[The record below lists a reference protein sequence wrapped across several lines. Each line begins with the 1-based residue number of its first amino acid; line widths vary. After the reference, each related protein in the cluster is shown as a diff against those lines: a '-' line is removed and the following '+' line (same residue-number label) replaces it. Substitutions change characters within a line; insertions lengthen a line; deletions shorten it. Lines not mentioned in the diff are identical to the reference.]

1 MMKGKRGVALAMSL
15 IAISLTA
22 CGEDYTY
29 PDANWVDHEI
39 VTVGGK
45 TYKYDEIYKIFKEQN
60 GKTSAQSYFN
70 LAKSILAQAVTTRS
84 QGLLSIVDN
93 KMENLHDTWK
103 TNARTNNTSYKEEQ
117 EKTFDSEGVENEEEL
132 REKYIS
138 QQQIS
143 QNQTSFE
150 TVKTSAN
157 NSNEEYYLSEDLTK
171 QYVENKAP
179 YHVSHILIK
188 VDAASGGEGYY
199 NGQISSD
206 DAKQIYNVTRMLAN
220 GTSFGSVAQ
229 IASDDQSN
237 TQYGELY
244 TKDNMV
250 AMQKDTSYVNE
261 FKLGVYAYDT
271 FLNPK
276 TKSGSTDT
284 RNASNKTVATSLRVP
299 GTKDGYNS
307 ESEVADDISQTLVGQ
322 GKAFGIPLSVCYE
335 MNSVADW
342 ESNPHDGSSIKTS
355 NGKSISARQ
364 YPRNVLFNSFFN
376 YHGVSFIYND
386 KGKEFE
392 DRFLAEVNDI
402 MVAKAKGDTTTAVQ
416 FASIQDFKAAA
427 STYNLE
433 YKADEY
439 DAIEAQLSNLD
450 DSAFVEYDGELVNYN
465 ESLNGKK
472 ADISLDNA
480 INGKKVLS
488 DGKGNPLIVARAGTS
503 GDSGYQG
510 IHFISVNNDPFT
522 GDKNGNVSN
531 KYKYYRANVPDDSKK
546 DGNVTIAA
554 YSSDYDTNP
563 SFINFVNAD
572 SNSTTTYNNRRSTVE
587 SVIKKSFDSEDIT
600 LWRYN
605 LAEFKSKTNKDFMD
619 YLAPEVKNEINKYI
633 ILTEKS
639 STDSANET
647 LDSSWETYINTIN
660 IQTEYAEDRMVPL
673 KGIAYFEAGE
683 FTPEMEEACYVA

>member
-29 PDANWVDHEI
+29 PDANWVDNQI

-45 TYKYDEIYKIFKEQN
+45 LYTYDDIYKIFKEQN

-117 EKTFDSEGVENEEEL
+117 EKTFDSEGVEDEEEL

-150 TVKTSAN
+150 TVKTSTN
-157 NSNEEYYLSEDLTK
+157 NVNEEYYLSEDLTK

-229 IASDDQSN
+229 IASDDGSN

-244 TKDNMV
+244 TKDDMV

-276 TKSGSTDT
+276 TKSGSSETG
-284 RNASNKTVATSLRVP
+284 NASNKTVATSLRVP
-299 GTKDGYNS
+299 GNGEGYNS
-307 ESEVADDISQTLVGQ
+307 ESEVADDISKTLVGQ

-355 NGKSISARQ
+355 NGKSITARQ

-376 YHGVSFIYND
+376 YHGVSFIYD
-386 KGKEFE
+386 DRDEF
-392 DRFLAEVNDI
+392 DGRFLAEVNDI
-402 MVAKAKGDTTTAVQ
+402 MVAKGNEPDIFT
-416 FASIQDFKAAA
+416 SIKDFKDKA
-427 STYNLE
+427 SKYDLKYKKGE
-433 YKADEY
+433 YE
-439 DAIEAQLSNLD
+439 AIKAQLKNLVP
-450 DSAFVEYDGELVNYN
+450 SAFVDYAGELVNYK
-465 ESLNGKK
+465 EELNGKK
-472 ADISLDNA
+472 AEISLNNTL
-480 INGKKVLS
+480 NGKKVLS

-522 GDKNGNVSN
+522 DDNNGDVTN

-546 DGNVTIAA
+546 DGNSTIAA

-572 SNSTTTYNNRRSTVE
+572 SNSTTTYNNRRGTVE

-605 LAEFKSKTNKDFMD
+605 LADFKSKTQKDFMD
-619 YLAPEVKNEINKYI
+619 YLPDEAKDAINKYI

-660 IQTEYAEDRMVPL
+660 IQTEYAKERMVPL

>member
-29 PDANWVDHEI
+29 PDANWVDNQI

-45 TYKYDEIYKIFKEQN
+45 LYTYDDIYKIFKEQN

-117 EKTFDSEGVENEEEL
+117 EKTFDSEGVEDEEEL

-150 TVKTSAN
+150 TVKTSTN
-157 NSNEEYYLSEDLTK
+157 NVNEEYYLSEDLTK

-229 IASDDQSN
+229 IASDDGSN

-244 TKDNMV
+244 TKDDMV

-276 TKSGSTDT
+276 TKSGSSETG
-284 RNASNKTVATSLRVP
+284 NASNKTVATSLRVP
-299 GTKDGYNS
+299 GTGDGYNS

-376 YHGVSFIYND
+376 YHGVSFIYD
-386 KGKEFE
+386 DRDEF
-392 DRFLAEVNDI
+392 DGRFLAEVNDI
-402 MVAKAKGDTTTAVQ
+402 MVAKGNEPD
-416 FASIQDFKAAA
+416 FFPSIEDFKDKA
-427 STYNLE
+427 SDYDLD

-439 DAIEAQLSNLD
+439 DAIKDQLKNLVP
-450 DSAFVEYDGELVNYN
+450 SAFVDYAGELVNYK
-465 ESLNGKK
+465 EELNGKK
-472 ADISLDNA
+472 AEISLDNTL
-480 INGKKVLS
+480 NGKKVLS
-488 DGKGNPLIVARAGTS
+488 DGKGNPIIVARAGTS

-522 GDKNGNVSN
+522 GDNNGDVTN

-546 DGNVTIAA
+546 DASDNTIAA

-572 SNSTTTYNNRRSTVE
+572 SNSTTTYNNRRGTVE

-605 LAEFKSKTNKDFMD
+605 LADFKSKTNKDFMD
-619 YLAPEVKNEINKYI
+619 YLPDEAKDAINKYI

-660 IQTEYAEDRMVPL
+660 IQTEYAEERMVPL

>member
-1 MMKGKRGVALAMSL
+1 MIKGKRGVALAMSL

-29 PDANWVDHEI
+29 PDANWVDNQI

-45 TYKYDEIYKIFKEQN
+45 TYKYDEIYKLFKEQN

-70 LAKSILAQAVTTRS
+70 LAKSILAQSVTTRS

-117 EKTFDSEGVENEEEL
+117 EKTFDSEGVEDEDEL

-138 QQQIS
+138 QEQIS

-150 TVKTSAN
+150 TVKTAENDSG
-157 NSNEEYYLSEDLTK
+157 EEYYLSEDLTK

-206 DAKQIYNVTRMLAN
+206 DAKQIYNVTRMLAS

-229 IASDDQSN
+229 IASDDSSN

-244 TKDNMV
+244 TKDDMV

-276 TKSGSTDT
+276 TKEGSTT
-284 RNASNKTVATSLRVP
+284 KGSASNEKIAESLRVP
-299 GTKDGYNS
+299 GTTDGYNK
-307 ESEVADDISQTLVGQ
+307 ESEVADDISETLVGQ
-322 GKAFGIPLSVCYE
+322 NKAFGIPLSVCFE

-342 ESNPHDGSSIKTS
+342 ETNPHDGSSIKTS
-355 NGKSISARQ
+355 NGKSITARQ
-364 YPRNVLFNSFFN
+364 YPRNVLFNTFFN
-376 YHGVSFIYND
+376 YHGVSFIYD
-386 KGKEFE
+386 DSDEFN
-392 DRFLAEVNDI
+392 DRFLKNVNEI
-402 MVAKAKGDTTTAVQ
+402 MTAKETGVQ
-416 FASIQDFKAAA
+416 FSGIDDFKAQAA
-427 STYNLE
+427 NYDLQ

-439 DAIEAQLSNLD
+439 DAIKTQLGLISED
-450 DSAFVEYDGELVNYN
+450 AFVDYDGTLVNYD
-465 ESLNGKK
+465 ESISGKK
-472 ADISLDNA
+472 ANIALNNE
-480 INGKKVLS
+480 ITNKKVLS

-510 IHFISVNNDPFT
+510 IHFIAVNNDPFT
-522 GDKNGNVSN
+522 AYDDKDDKDAGKETFENN
-531 KYKYYRANVPDDSKK
+531 YKYYRANVPDDSK
-546 DGNVTIAA
+546 NLAA
-554 YSSDYDTNP
+554 YSSNYDEHP

-572 SNSTTTYNNRRSTVE
+572 SNSTTTYNNRRGTVE
-587 SVIKKSFDSEDIT
+587 NVVKKSFDSEDIT

-605 LAEFKSKTNKDFMD
+605 LETFKKNTGKDFTS
-619 YLAPEVKNEINKYI
+619 YLDSNVLDEINKYI
-633 ILTEKS
+633 ILTEKTS
-639 STDSANET
+639 KDSANES
-647 LDSSWETYINTIN
+647 LDSSWETYVKTIN
-660 IQTEYAEDRMVPL
+660 IQTEYAEERMVPL
-673 KGIAYFEAGE
+673 AGIAYFEAGE
-683 FTPEMEEACYVA
+683 FTPDMEEACYVA

>member
-29 PDANWVDHEI
+29 PDANWVDHQI

-45 TYKYDEIYKIFKEQN
+45 TYKYDDIYKIFKEQN

-117 EKTFDSEGVENEEEL
+117 EKTFDSEGVEDEEEL

-150 TVKTSAN
+150 TVKTSTN
-157 NSNEEYYLSEDLTK
+157 NVNEEYYLSEDLTK

-229 IASDDQSN
+229 IASDDGSN

-244 TKDNMV
+244 TKDDMV

-276 TKSGSTDT
+276 TKSGSTSEG
-284 RNASNKTVATSLRVP
+284 NASNKTVATSLRVP
-299 GTKDGYNS
+299 GNSEGYNS

-355 NGKSISARQ
+355 NGKSITARQ

-376 YHGVSFIYND
+376 YHGVSFIYD
-386 KGKEFE
+386 DSDEF
-392 DRFLAEVNDI
+392 DGRFLDEVNDI
-402 MVAKAKGDTTTAVQ
+402 MVAKGEEPDF
-416 FASIQDFKAAA
+416 FASIQDFKDAA

-439 DAIEAQLSNLD
+439 DAIKAQLSNVV

-472 ADISLDNA
+472 AEISLDNTL
-480 INGKKVLS
+480 NGKKVLS

-522 GDKNGNVSN
+522 SDNNGDVTN

-546 DGNVTIAA
+546 DASGNTIAA

-572 SNSTTTYNNRRSTVE
+572 SNSTTTYNNRRGTVE

-605 LAEFKSKTNKDFMD
+605 LTDFKSKTQKDFMD
-619 YLAPEVKNEINKYI
+619 YLPDEAKDAINKYI

-660 IQTEYAEDRMVPL
+660 IQTEYAEERMVPL